1 MKQII
6 LLIALAV
13 LYSCKSETKQQQI
26 QGPSNIPVVEVT
38 QRTVIGFDEFPVNIQ
53 GTNNNE
59 VRAKIQGY
67 IKKVYVDEG
76 QEVGVGTPLFQLE
89 TNVLTQNADAA
100 KAGVSASV
108 SNVEAAKAALNV
120 AEVEVRKL
128 TPLVEKNIIGG
139 VQLETA
145 QANVVRAQAA
155 LAQAVAAEGQ
165 AKSNLKGIQ
174 ENINFSIVRSP
185 IKGTVGTLPSRE
197 GSLVGPTDPMPLT
210 TVSQTS
216 SVYAYFSMNE
226 KEYLDFLERTPGNT
240 VKQKLNNIPL
250 VDLILANGQAYSE
263 KGKVQAVTGQIDPAT
278 GSMQFRVTFPNSSGL
293 LANGNSGKVRIPKV
307 YENATIFPE
316 MAVFERQGSS
326 YVYTVEGD
334 TARQTKVII
343 IDKTNNLVVTDN
355 SLKPGELVVVEGTSG
370 LRDKTAV
377 KPVKQDIDQVVNT
390 LTPVF

>member
-1 MKQII
+1 
-6 LLIALAV
+6 
-13 LYSCKSETKQQQI
+13 
-26 QGPSNIPVVEVT
+26 
-38 QRTVIGFDEFPVNIQ
+38 
-53 GTNNNE
+53 
-59 VRAKIQGY
+59 
-67 IKKVYVDEG
+67 
-76 QEVGVGTPLFQLE
+76 
-89 TNVLTQNADAA
+89 
-100 KAGVSASV
+100 
-108 SNVEAAKAALNV
+108 
-120 AEVEVRKL
+120 
-128 TPLVEKNIIGG
+128 LVEKNIIGG